1 MRCDGVIRIIMILVS
16 FIFILILKIDKFFNE
31 CKLDDIIFFFL
42 KLIVFRLFYFF
53 SIRKEGM
60 YLIKIIIIDLKVD
73 Y

>member
-16 FIFILILKIDKFFNE
+16 FIFILILKIDKFINE
-31 CKLDDIIFFFL
+31 YKLDDIIFFFL
-42 KLIVFRLFYFF
+42 LIVFRLFYFF

>member
-16 FIFILILKIDKFFNE
+16 FIFILILKIDKFINE
-31 CKLDDIIFFFL
+31 YKLDDIIFFF
-42 KLIVFRLFYFF
+42 LIVFRLFYFF

>member
-16 FIFILILKIDKFFNE
+16 FIFILILKIDKFINE
-31 CKLDDIIFFFL
+31 YKLDDIIFFF
-42 KLIVFRLFYFF
+42 LIVFRLFYFF
-53 SIRKEGM
+53 SIRKVGM

>member
-31 CKLDDIIFFFL
+31 YKLDDIIFFF
-42 KLIVFRLFYFF
+42 LIVFRLFYFF

>member
-16 FIFILILKIDKFFNE
+16 FIFILILKIDKFINE
-31 CKLDDIIFFFL
+31 YKLDDIIFFF
-42 KLIVFRLFYFF
+42 LIVFRLFYFF

-73 Y
+73 YW